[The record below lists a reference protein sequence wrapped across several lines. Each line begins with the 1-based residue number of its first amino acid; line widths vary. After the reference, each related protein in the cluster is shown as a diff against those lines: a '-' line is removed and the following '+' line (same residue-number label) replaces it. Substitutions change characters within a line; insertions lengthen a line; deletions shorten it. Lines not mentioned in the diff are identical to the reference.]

1 MKYLNLYN
9 LLTLSLERLLV
20 NQWVILRVRVQKV
33 RTRKRI
39 KKRRKKVLLR
49 IKIKKSQKIKKRRRR
64 VNNGRINN
72 K

>member
-1 MKYLNLYN
+1 MKFLNLYN
-9 LLTLSLERLLV
+9 LLILSLERLLV

-33 RTRKRI
+33 KTRKRV
-39 KKRRKKVLLR
+39 KRRRKKILLR
-49 IKIKKSQKIKKRRRR
+49 IQKKKSQKINKRRRR

>member
-9 LLTLSLERLLV
+9 LLTPSLERLLV

-33 RTRKRI
+33 RIRKRI

>member
-33 RTRKRI
+33 RIRKRI

-72 K
+72 R

>member
-20 NQWVILRVRVQKV
+20 NQWAILRVRVQKV

-39 KKRRKKVLLR
+39 KKRRKRALLR
-49 IKIKKSQKIKKRRRR
+49 IKKKKSQKIKKRRRR

-72 K
+72 R

>member
-20 NQWVILRVRVQKV
+20 NQWATLKVRVQKV
-33 RTRKRI
+33 RIRKRI
-39 KKRRKKVLLR
+39 KKRRKRVLLR